1 MTAQIAEIDLLLSRN
16 RLDEALTMVDALIA
30 EGGNCLDELY
40 FYRGKINWRR
50 GLNTL
55 AITDFEHAVAINPDS
70 NARHALEMARD
81 VTDFFNPDLLNP

>member
-1 MTAQIAEIDLLLSRN
+1 MTAPIVQIDLLLSQN
-16 RLDEALTMVDALIA
+16 RLEDALALVDTGIA
-30 EGGNCLDELY
+30 AGADNLDELY

-70 NARHALEMARD
+70 KARHALEMARD